1 MKFSGKMCIKSQRNI
16 KSHNIKI
23 KVSTFFRRCNFG
35 KITEDVKLSWSIVS
49 KVKLISKGAF
59 KLNGLIIIIHL
70 SIVSLRKEKVLENS

>member
-1 MKFSGKMCIKSQRNI
+1 MKFSGKMCIKSQEI
-16 KSHNIKI
+16 L
-23 KVSTFFRRCNFG
+23 KVTISRSRFQPLFRRCNFG